1 MKNYDRK
8 TKILS
13 NHVSNGTRYLRQ
25 LKENMANHAAA
36 AGLRFATPLRH
47 AIIEQI
53 MEIPL
58 MKSKWVS
65 RFLLVSGGVVTG
77 VIIGLLISYQ
87 YQRTAFKTAYE
98 LVTIGFKAWE
108 GVEAME
114 AYKNDQPETAQY
126 ALHHNAKVLEFF
138 YNNKDKDGFPEGTAQ
153 DLAITYIRLG
163 KVAQSEGKQ
172 KIAEDYFNKGFSVY
186 QKYKQSIGKEK
197 SWFL

>member
-1 MKNYDRK
+1 MGFA
-8 TKILS
+8 
-13 NHVSNGTRYLRQ
+13 VSSGIRWCRNR
-25 LKENMANHAAA
+25 
-36 AGLRFATPLRH
+36 RH
-47 AIIEQI
+47 Y
-53 MEIPL
+53 
-58 MKSKWVS
+58 
-65 RFLLVSGGVVTG
+65 
-77 VIIGLLISYQ
+77 IGLLISYQ

-108 GVEAME
+108 GAEAME

-163 KVAQSEGKQ
+163 KIAQSEGKQ

-186 QKYKQSIGKEK
+186 QKYKQSIGKETSREK
-197 SWFL
+197 LVSLVDKLDAGYKTQPLEFGDAILGKGPGSSK